1 MTAVTVVDHPVLAH
15 RLAQLRDRR
24 TGSDTFRQLISE
36 VSGLLAYEA
45 LRDLGTDEVTVDTP
59 VAAAAPAR
67 LVAEVVLLVP
77 ILRAGLGMVQA
88 IQEIVPLTEVAHVG
102 LRRDE
107 ATLRSEVYLN
117 RLPGDLTGRRVIVCD
132 PMLAT
137 GGSLGQVCELV
148 RDARRSRNHCPL
160 HRRLGA
166 GLGVLRRRP
175 PGRARLLRRR
185 RPGVERRWIHRA
197 RAGRRRGPSVRAAG
211 LDLGN
216 HGGDAERMT
225 GRILQHAPDVGIG
238 LGL

>member
-24 TGSDTFRQLISE
+24 TGSDTFRQLIAE

-45 LRDLGTDEVTVDTP
+45 LRDLGTDEVTIDTP
-59 VAAAAPAR
+59 VAAARACR
-67 LVAEVVLLVP
+67 VAEVVLLVP

-148 RDARRSRNHCPL
+148 RERGAAEMIALCIVASEPGLAAFGGDHPGVRVYCAAVDPELN
-160 HRRLGA
+160 GA
-166 GLGVLRRRP
+166 GYIV
-175 PGRARLLRRR
+175 PGL
-185 RPGVERRWIHRA
+185 
-197 RAGRRRGPSVRAAG
+197 
-211 LDLGN
+211 
-216 HGGDAERMT
+216 GDAGDRLF
-225 GRILQHAPDVGIG
+225 GPPD
-238 LGL
+238 